1 MRKAR
6 KFIDGTKFAALD
18 YNKVVE
24 SCTLDTENQM
34 VKKTLSN
41 KTKKCLSNQIG
52 EEAAREIYDVINR
65 LVHEIE
71 RLEKNKVE
79 VTKIVKDSNP
89 HFFP

>member
-1 MRKAR
+1 
-6 KFIDGTKFAALD
+6 
-18 YNKVVE
+18 
-24 SCTLDTENQM
+24 M

-52 EEAAREIYDVINR
+52 EEAAKEIYDVINR

>member
-6 KFIDGTKFAALD
+6 QFIDGTKFAARD

-24 SCTLDTENQM
+24 RCTLDTENQM

>member
-1 MRKAR
+1 
-6 KFIDGTKFAALD
+6 
-18 YNKVVE
+18 
-24 SCTLDTENQM
+24 
-34 VKKTLSN
+34 
-41 KTKKCLSNQIG
+41 LSNQIG
-52 EEAAREIYDVINR
+52 EEAAKEIYDVINR

>member
-18 YNKVVE
+18 YNKVVRRY
-24 SCTLDTENQM
+24 TLNTENQM

-52 EEAAREIYDVINR
+52 EEAAKEIYDVINR
-65 LVHEIE
+65 LVYEIE
-71 RLEKNKVE
+71 RLEKNKVS
-79 VTKIVKDSNP
+79 VTKIVKDAKTYFHP
-89 HFFP
+89 

>member
-1 MRKAR
+1 
-6 KFIDGTKFAALD
+6 
-18 YNKVVE
+18 
-24 SCTLDTENQM
+24 M

-52 EEAAREIYDVINR
+52 EEAAKEIYDVINR

-79 VTKIVKDSNP
+79 VTKIVKDSSP

>member
-1 MRKAR
+1 LRKAR
-6 KFIDGTKFAALD
+6 QFIDGTKFAARD

-24 SCTLDTENQM
+24 RCTLDTENQM